1 MAAVR
6 TMSPNVKTRAPVLC
20 VEPPLQKIKALWSI
34 AEELKNGSHW
44 LTWDRWGVQRW
55 HSLKKT
61 GKGKEGKEKE
71 KTGGEEKEKDDT
83 QQKCR
88 ELGKEDG
95 AADFSKTERE

>member
-1 MAAVR
+1 MGQMGSTKMAF
-6 TMSPNVKTRAPVLC
+6 T
-20 VEPPLQKIKALWSI
+20 E
-34 AEELKNGSHW
+34 
-44 LTWDRWGVQRW
+44 
-55 HSLKKT
+55 KT

-88 ELGKEDG
+88 GLGKEDG